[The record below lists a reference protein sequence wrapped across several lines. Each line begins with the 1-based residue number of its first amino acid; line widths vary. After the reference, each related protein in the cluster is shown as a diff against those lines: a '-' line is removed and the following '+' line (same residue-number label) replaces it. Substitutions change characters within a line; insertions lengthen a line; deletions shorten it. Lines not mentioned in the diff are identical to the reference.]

1 MVGFYA
7 PNSPNVIIS
16 ALLYGL
22 ILSLLAELI
31 TVIINV
37 FFVMFSCARTV
48 GKSKNQ
54 GNKRNCGTGDF
65 SEKPLSVSIVTIFSF
80 GIAFLVLSYA
90 TLDGSLRLYPLL
102 IMLAAYKTSEQLLF
116 SKARVAFIQFIRDC
130 SCCFSKSTGKNKNIA
145 KKQLQFIKN
154 VNSQSKCNSS
164 ERGCI

>member
-7 PNSPNVIIS
+7 PNSLNTIVS

-22 ILSLLAELI
+22 IFSLLTELA
-31 TVIINV
+31 TVIIHV
-37 FFVMFSCARTV
+37 FSILFSCAKTV

-54 GNKRNCGTGDF
+54 GNEINCVTVDF

-102 IMLAAYKTSEQLLF
+102 IMLTSYKASEQLLF
-116 SKARVAFIQFIRDC
+116 SKARVSFIRFLC
-130 SCCFSKSTGKNKNIA
+130 VFSRRISKSTRKNNNIA
-145 KKQLQFIKN
+145 KKQL
-154 VNSQSKCNSS
+154 
-164 ERGCI
+164 